1 MSAPGGDAS
10 GVTSSINTVAVGT
23 DGSNTAAKAVDFAI
37 DMAERYG
44 AKLVA
49 VSCYS
54 PVPEDRLRKDQR
66 DAPQEL
72 VWSIN
77 PMQEVEAT
85 LREVEEKARERGL
98 GFFCEARQGSPADV
112 LCEIAEEQRVDLL
125 VVGSK
130 GMDRR
135 VRGSVPNTVS
145 HKAPCSVLIV
155 KTD

>member
-1 MSAPGGDAS
+1 M
-10 GVTSSINTVAVGT
+10 VERVAVGT
-23 DGSNTAAKAVDFAI
+23 DGSETASKAVDFAI

-44 AKLVA
+44 SKLLVI
-49 VSCYS
+49 SSYS
-54 PVPEDRLRKDQR
+54 PVPEDRLRKEQR

-77 PMQEVEAT
+77 PMEDVEAT

-98 GFFCEARQGSPADV
+98 ETFSEARQGDPADV
-112 LCEIAEEQRVDLL
+112 LCAVADEQGADLL
-125 VVGSK
+125 IVGSK

-135 VRGSVPNTVS
+135 LRGSVPNTVS

>member
-1 MSAPGGDAS
+1 MIGTIA
-10 GVTSSINTVAVGT
+10 IGT
-23 DGSNTAAKAVDFAI
+23 DGSETASKAVEFAI
-37 DMAERYG
+37 EMAERYG
-44 AKLVA
+44 AKLLVI
-49 VSCYS
+49 SSYS
-54 PVPEDRLRKDQR
+54 PVPEDRLRKEQR

-77 PMQEVEAT
+77 PMQDVEAT
-85 LREVEEKARERGL
+85 LREVEEKARDRGI
-98 GFFCEARQGSPADV
+98 GTFSEARQGNPADV
-112 LCEIAEEQRVDLL
+112 LCAVADEQGADVLI
-125 VVGSK
+125 VGSK